1 MKAFLFTTM
10 LLLQLYAA
18 AQPVKDYNGL
28 TGQVIDLHVNKIYKV
43 TYVQVVFDFDSVT
56 WGVYLVNGVYDDAAK
71 VVADGNLLKMK
82 AGAEL
87 YPMSDDWK
95 YITGKQFKK
104 YTE

>member
-1 MKAFLFTTM
+1 MKALLFTIM
-10 LLLQLYAA
+10 LLLQLSAA

-28 TGQVIDLHVNKIYKV
+28 TGQVMDLRVNKIYKV

-82 AGAEL
+82 TGAEL
-87 YPMSDDWK
+87 YPMSDEWK
-95 YITGKQFKK
+95 YITKRQWREH
-104 YTE
+104 TD

>member
-1 MKAFLFTTM
+1 MKAFLITAI
-10 LLLQLYAA
+10 LLLQLYVA

-28 TGQVIDLHVNKIYKV
+28 TGQVVDLHVNKIYKV

-56 WGVYLVNGVYDDAAK
+56 WGVYLINGVYDDAAK
-71 VVADGNLLKMK
+71 VVAEGNLLKMK

-95 YITGKQFKK
+95 YISNKQWKDHTK
-104 YTE
+104 